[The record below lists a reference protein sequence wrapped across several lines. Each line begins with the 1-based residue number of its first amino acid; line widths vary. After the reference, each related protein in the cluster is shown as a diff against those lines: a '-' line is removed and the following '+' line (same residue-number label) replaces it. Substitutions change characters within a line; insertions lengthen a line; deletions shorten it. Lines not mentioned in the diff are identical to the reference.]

1 MLLRTGEWLGHT
13 EPDRWRRSALGLR
26 ETHVEVRL
34 VAMGVELW
42 RRRLLRQA
50 IATSSLRRVHDLV
63 GSASAAPSI
72 RIVRHLLFKL
82 FSLLLAL
89 LFPLH
94 LLSLLFQLNLL
105 LPLGEVVGLLL
116 GILALFLVNRQTR
129 RTNLGLV
136 SLLL

>member
-1 MLLRTGEWLGHT
+1 M
-13 EPDRWRRSALGLR
+13 
-26 ETHVEVRL
+26 
-34 VAMGVELW
+34 
-42 RRRLLRQA
+42 
-50 IATSSLRRVHDLV
+50 V

-82 FSLLLAL
+82 FALLLAL

-136 SLLL
+136 RLLL